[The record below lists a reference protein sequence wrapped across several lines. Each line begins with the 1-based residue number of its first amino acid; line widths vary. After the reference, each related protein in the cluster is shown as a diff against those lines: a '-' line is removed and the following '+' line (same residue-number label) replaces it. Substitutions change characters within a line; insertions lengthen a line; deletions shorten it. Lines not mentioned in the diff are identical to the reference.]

1 MLKWSLPILAALACV
16 QPQALAQQGWGQSFT
31 PGEARDAVRKGDI
44 VPLKV
49 IFASLKQRFGGYQI
63 DAELFSTG
71 EGRSE
76 YRIDW
81 MTADGRR
88 VRIRVDA
95 VTGRIL
101 NTSGG

>member
-1 MLKWSLPILAALACV
+1 MMKRIVPILAVLAFSPPAV
-16 QPQALAQQGWGQSFT
+16 HAQDWGQSFT

-49 IFASLKQRFGGYQI
+49 IFASLKQRYGGYQL
-63 DAELFSTG
+63 DAELFSAG
-71 EGRSE
+71 NGRSE

-81 MTADGRR
+81 MTGDGRR

-95 VTGRIL
+95 ETGRIL